1 MIPLLVVIVLLLLAV
16 IALQVYALRRGVSL
30 DLSPVQQAFASVE
43 KTAERTERAVREEAA
58 KARDESAAASRAT
71 REELNVSLKNVGDS
85 LNTRL
90 SAVAQNTDARLDRTR
105 ETVEQRL
112 LAMQDDAGKR
122 MDVVRADASVAG
134 KALREEVNSTVK
146 TFGDTLSAGVSE
158 SNRVQQAQLDGFSER
173 LDKLTRSNAEKLDAM
188 KLTIEQRLTAVQEDN
203 GRRVDQMRTEITT
216 NAKQVR
222 DEVNASLKGFNDSV
236 INGMTRLG
244 DGHKLEMES
253 FAKQMATMALSSET
267 RMDTLKRV
275 VEQRLEGIQQDNA
288 KQLEQMRNTVDEKL
302 QGTLD
307 KRLGESFKQVSER
320 LEQVHKGLGEMQ
332 TLAAGVGDLKKVLTN
347 VKTRGTWGEVLL
359 GNLLDQILT
368 AEQYAA
374 NVSTKNAEDRVEY
387 AIKLPGRGD
396 DRADVVWLPIDAKF
410 PKEDYERLI
419 EAQENADPV
428 AAEAAARNLERS
440 VKGFAQLICDKYLNP
455 PKTTDFGIMFL
466 PTEGLYAEVVRR
478 TGLTEHMQSRCRVI
492 VAGPTTL
499 AALLNSLQMGF
510 KTLAIQQ
517 RSSEVWGVLGE
528 VKTEFLKYAGVMD
541 HVKKKLEAATKSV
554 DEVGRRTRAIDRKL
568 RNVQDLPAVTEA
580 PTPLLLVDGKTA

>member
-105 ETVEQRL
+105 DTVEQRL

-188 KLTIEQRLTAVQEDN
+188 KLTIEQRLTTVQEDN

-253 FAKQMATMALSSET
+253 FAKQMAVVALSSET

-580 PTPLLLVDGKTA
+580 PAPLLLIDGESA

>member
-1 MIPLLVVIVLLLLAV
+1 MIPLLVVIVLLLIAV

-188 KLTIEQRLTAVQEDN
+188 KLTIEQRLTTVQEDN

-359 GNLLDQILT
+359 GNLLDHILT

-419 EAQENADPV
+419 EAQEPAPRVQRAAGQLEVRVDAQVAPTEHPLDRGATSDGIGLARLRVHRDVRRDPRTG
-428 AAEAAARNLERS
+428 ERLERAVLS
-440 VKGFAQLICDKYLNP
+440 AW
-455 PKTTDFGIMFL
+455 
-466 PTEGLYAEVVRR
+466 ARR
-478 TGLTEHMQSRCRVI
+478 
-492 VAGPTTL
+492 
-499 AALLNSLQMGF
+499 ALLERGQLRQCGRSRVRDRASGGAVGMGD
-510 KTLAIQQ
+510 A
-517 RSSEVWGVLGE
+517 
-528 VKTEFLKYAGVMD
+528 
-541 HVKKKLEAATKSV
+541 
-554 DEVGRRTRAIDRKL
+554 GRRGAGECEGDEEGGSIRHRAR
-568 RNVQDLPAVTEA
+568 R
-580 PTPLLLVDGKTA
+580 

>member
-1 MIPLLVVIVLLLLAV
+1 MIPLLVVIVLLLIAV

-188 KLTIEQRLTAVQEDN
+188 KLTIEQRLTTVQEDN